1 MSNNPFGF
9 LIILLSVLWIS
20 VYCSIPDT
28 KPNNN
33 IKVNQQIPIG
43 YNFAKVGK
51 DSVLVVKG
59 TYVRQV
65 GDRVYIKIN

>member
-1 MSNNPFGF
+1 MSNNPFGY

-20 VYCSIPDT
+20 VYCSMPDT

-33 IKVNQQIPIG
+33 LKVNQQIHIG
-43 YNFAKVGK
+43 YNFAKIGK

-59 TYVRQV
+59 KYIRQLD
-65 GDRVYIKIN
+65 GRVFIKVN